1 MVHTKKHRTHNKS
14 IIHRRDH
21 HNKTKKHS
29 KKLPKKNLKDDFY
42 TTINKNW
49 LHMHKYVYHSTKRDD
64 INRFSLLQEKVDKQI
79 NQIITKISNTRSHS
93 SPTLSNI
100 KKIYNAVIDT
110 EPSKVESR
118 LNDYL
123 FQLNNHIKK
132 GSEYSQIHNP
142 HIHNN
147 RIKYDTEYY
156 NFLAWMTQHQ
166 FPMFIKWYVDPDLK
180 NTSTYI
186 SYINSHGF
194 TYSLKKMYVSN
205 HRTNHKEIANYK
217 KMYIENVESLLNYI
231 LGENNCYNAEDIYN
245 VEKNMAE
252 YLYDDN
258 MKITFETSYNKF
270 AVSELNKKFHFN
282 MNKFVDSLTMKS
294 HIYSP
299 NGKHA
304 TKHERYVI
312 LNNVKYMQYAL
323 NEMYNKWH
331 TKAWQGYFI
340 YKIISSAIPYHKGL
354 CKIYSIF
361 MNNIITA
368 GHPHPHKTQYLTE
381 AEQDSQQ
388 QLQQLQKS
396 NIIYDDN
403 LPNMYEFNDNH
414 NLINLFHKTC
424 NPKKIALSNVTEIMN
439 MEVNKLYMKYHKH
452 EKEIEFVKKIMIS
465 IKNVFRKRLVR
476 STWLSSNTID
486 HILQKLDKINIVIG
500 TKSTWDPD
508 PDCDFTNDDS
518 YGNFQKYK
526 KWITAQKINKY
537 FCDDKTNILEK
548 YKDRWNRNH
557 GLNTYSVNACFNFDT
572 NELFI
577 PNAILQP
584 PFIDINKSMTY
595 NYANVCTL
603 IGHELMHAFDD
614 QGHKYDENGNFGGTG
629 WWTKEDTKKYQEKQE
644 KLIHFYE
651 NVAKKDH
658 IVVSANITI
667 GENIADIGGFLI
679 AEEALVDYLIE
690 NKIYGE
696 KQNIYLME
704 FYKYYAQYWQS
715 IKKPQLYKNMNLL
728 NPHSIAKYRVNCV
741 LVTSDRFNKIYE
753 IKKNDKMY
761 LNHFEEYHIW

>member
-1 MVHTKKHRTHNKS
+1 MVHHTKKHNRRTNRRTNHN
-14 IIHRRDH
+14 
-21 HNKTKKHS
+21 HNKTKK
-29 KKLPKKNLKDDFY
+29 LPQKNLKDDFY

-79 NQIITKISNTRSHS
+79 IQIITKICNARSHS

-100 KKIYNAVIDT
+100 KKIYDAVIHT
-110 EPSKVESR
+110 KPLTIEAR
-118 LNDYL
+118 LNEYL
-123 FQLNNHIKK
+123 FQLNNFIKN
-132 GSEYSQIHNP
+132 GIEYSNIVNNHT
-142 HIHNN
+142 HNN
-147 RIKYDTEYY
+147 SVKYDTEYY
-156 NFLAWMTQHQ
+156 KFLAWMTHNQ

-180 NTSTYI
+180 HTSKYI
-186 SYINSHGF
+186 SYINSYGF
-194 TYSLKKMYVSN
+194 TYGLKKLYVSKN
-205 HRTNHKEIANYK
+205 KHDHKEIANYK
-217 KMYIENVESLLNYI
+217 KMYIENVDSLLNYI

-245 VEKNMAE
+245 VEKNMAQ

-258 MKITFETSYNKF
+258 MKITFETSYNKM
-270 AVSELNKKFHFN
+270 AVSELNQKFHFN
-282 MNKFVDSLTMKS
+282 MNKFVDSLVVGAHKD
-294 HIYSP
+294 
-299 NGKHA
+299 A
-304 TKHERYVI
+304 TKHERYIVV
-312 LNNVKYMQYAL
+312 NNVKYMQHAL
-323 NEMYNKWH
+323 NEMYYKWH

-340 YKIISSAIPYHKGL
+340 YKIISTAIPYHKGL
-354 CKIYSIF
+354 CRIYSIF
-361 MNNIITA
+361 INNINNTTNKSK
-368 GHPHPHKTQYLTE
+368 HETQTLTQYYN
-381 AEQDSQQ
+381 S
-388 QLQQLQKS
+388 
-396 NIIYDDN
+396 IYDDN
-403 LPNMYEFNDNH
+403 HNDVYEFNDNH
-414 NLINLFHKTC
+414 NLTNLFHKTC
-424 NPKKIALSNVTEIMN
+424 NPRKIALSNVTEIMN
-439 MEVNKLYMKYHKH
+439 MEINKLYMKYYKN
-452 EKEIEFVKKIMIS
+452 EKEIEFVKKIMES

-500 TKSTWDPD
+500 TKPKWDPD

-518 YGNFQKYK
+518 YGNYQKYK
-526 KWITAQKINKY
+526 EWIVAEKIKKY
-537 FCDDKTNILEK
+537 FYDEKINILEK
-548 YKDRWNRNH
+548 YKDKWNRNH

-584 PFIDINKSMTY
+584 PFININKSMTY

-614 QGHKYDENGNFGGTG
+614 QGHKYDENGNFGGSG
-629 WWTKEDTKKYQEKQE
+629 WWSDEDTKKYQEKQN

-679 AEEALVDYLIE
+679 AEEALVDHLVE

-715 IKKPQLYKNMNLL
+715 IKKPELYKNMNLL

-741 LVTSDRFNKIYE
+741 LVTSDRFNKIYD
-753 IKKNDKMY
+753 IKKDNKMY
-761 LNHFEEYHIW
+761 LNHYEEYHIW

>member
-1 MVHTKKHRTHNKS
+1 MVNHTKKHTYRTTRKKNH
-14 IIHRRDH
+14 ITH

-29 KKLPKKNLKDDFY
+29 YKHPYKQPKKKLKDDFY

-64 INRFSLLQEKVDKQI
+64 INRFSLLQEKVDRQI
-79 NQIITKISNTRSHS
+79 VEIINKICKAHSHS
-93 SPTLSNI
+93 STPLSNI
-100 KKIYNAVIDT
+100 KKIYDAVIHT
-110 EPSKVESR
+110 ESSKVEAR
-118 LNDYL
+118 LNEYL
-123 FQLNNHIKK
+123 FQLNNFMKN
-132 GSEYSQIHNP
+132 GAEYRQP
-142 HIHNN
+142 HNN
-147 RIKYDTEYY
+147 HAKYETEYY
-156 NFLAWMTQHQ
+156 NFLAWMTHNQ
-166 FPMFIKWYVDPDLK
+166 FPMFIKWYVDPDVK
-180 NTSTYI
+180 QTSTYI
-186 SYINSHGF
+186 SYINSYGF
-194 TYSLKKMYVSN
+194 TYGLKKLYVGKN
-205 HRTNHKEIANYK
+205 KHDHKEISDYK
-217 KMYIENVESLLNYI
+217 KMYIENVDALFHLI
-231 LGENNCYNAEDIYN
+231 LGENHCYNAEDIYN
-245 VEKNMAE
+245 VEKQMAE

-258 MKITFETSYNKF
+258 MKITFETSYHKMS
-270 AVSELNKKFHFN
+270 VSELKHKFHFD
-282 MNKFVDSLTMKS
+282 MNKFVDTLVMMTQTQKDTTN
-294 HIYSP
+294 Y
-299 NGKHA
+299 
-304 TKHERYVI
+304 TTRHEKYVV
-312 LNNVKYMQYAL
+312 LNNVKYMQHTL
-323 NEMYNKWH
+323 NEMYHKWH

-340 YKIISSAIPYHKGL
+340 YKIITSAIPYHKGL
-354 CKIYSIF
+354 CKIYSTFINGI
-361 MNNIITA
+361 NNINK
-368 GHPHPHKTQYLTE
+368 HKRQYLT
-381 AEQDSQQ
+381 DSTDNHVFE
-388 QLQQLQKS
+388 LNNYI
-396 NIIYDDN
+396 NIISDDN
-403 LPNMYEFNDNH
+403 HNDNIHEFNDDH
-414 NLINLFHKTC
+414 KLINLFHKTC
-424 NPKKIALSNVTEIMN
+424 NPKKIALSNVMDIMN
-439 MEVNKLYMKYHKH
+439 MEINKLYIKYHRH
-452 EKEIEFVKKIMIS
+452 EKEIEFVKKMMES

-476 STWLSSNTID
+476 STWLSSNTIK

-500 TKSTWDPD
+500 TKPKWDAD

-518 YGNFQKYK
+518 YGNYQKYK
-526 KWITAQKINKY
+526 EWIVAEKINKY
-537 FCDDKTNILEK
+537 FYDEKINILEK

-584 PFIDINKSMTY
+584 PFINIDKSMTY

-614 QGHKYDENGNFGGTG
+614 QGHKYDENGNFGGSG
-629 WWTKEDTKKYQEKQE
+629 WWSPEDTKKYKEKQD

-679 AEEALVDYLIE
+679 AEEALVDHLVE

-715 IKKPQLYKNMNLL
+715 IKKPELYKNMNLL

-741 LVTSDRFNKIYE
+741 LVTSERFNKIYD

>member
-1 MVHTKKHRTHNKS
+1 MVHTKKHRTPNKS
-14 IIHRRDH
+14 IIRKRN
-21 HNKTKKHS
+21 HNKTKKHLP
-29 KKLPKKNLKDDFY
+29 KLPKKNLKDDFY

-79 NQIITKISNTRSHS
+79 NQIITKISNARYHS

-132 GSEYSQIHNP
+132 GTEYSQTHNQD
-142 HIHNN
+142 HA
-147 RIKYDTEYY
+147 KYETAYY
-156 NFLAWMTQHQ
+156 NFLAWMTHNQ

-180 NTSTYI
+180 HSSKYI
-186 SYINSHGF
+186 SYINSYGF
-194 TYSLKKMYVSN
+194 TYSLKKLYVSN

-231 LGENNCYNAEDIYN
+231 LGENNCYNGEDIYN

-270 AVSELNKKFHFN
+270 AVSELKNKFHFN
-282 MNKFVDSLTMKS
+282 MNKFVDSLPMDS
-294 HIYSP
+294 HINVNS
-299 NGKHA
+299 H
-304 TKHERYVI
+304 KHERYVV

-340 YKIISSAIPYHKGL
+340 YKIISTAIPYHKGL

-361 MNNIITA
+361 MNKIISVGTPHP
-368 GHPHPHKTQYLTE
+368 HPHPHKTEHLTE
-381 AEQDSQQ
+381 SDTQTP
-388 QLQQLQKS
+388 
-396 NIIYDDN
+396 NIIYHDN

-424 NPKKIALSNVTEIMN
+424 NSKKIALSNVTEIMN
-439 MEVNKLYMKYHKH
+439 MEVNKLYMKHYRH
-452 EKEIEFVKKIMIS
+452 EKEIEFVKKIMVS

-500 TKSTWDPD
+500 TKSKWDPD

-518 YGNFQKYK
+518 YGNYQKYK
-526 KWITAQKINKY
+526 EWIVAEKINKY
-537 FCDDKTNILEK
+537 FYDEKVNILEK

-584 PFIDINKSMTY
+584 PFINIDKSMTY

-614 QGHKYDENGNFGGTG
+614 QGHKYDENGNFGGSG
-629 WWTKEDTKKYQEKQE
+629 WWTKEDTKKYQEKQD

-679 AEEALVDYLIE
+679 AEEALVDHLIE

-715 IKKPQLYKNMNLL
+715 IKKPGLYKNMNLL

-741 LVTSDRFNKIYE
+741 LVTSDRFNKIYD

-761 LNHFEEYHIW
+761 LNHYEEYHIW

>member
-1 MVHTKKHRTHNKS
+1 MVHRTKKNNRISNS
-14 IIHRRDH
+14 IST
-21 HNKTKKHS
+21 HNKTKKHAQ
-29 KKLPKKNLKDDFY
+29 KLPKKNLKDDFY

-79 NQIITKISNTRSHS
+79 NQIITKICNTRSHS
-93 SPTLSNI
+93 SPVLSNI
-100 KKIYNAVIDT
+100 KKIYDAVIHT

-118 LNDYL
+118 LNEYL

-132 GSEYSQIHNP
+132 GGEYSKTS
-142 HIHNN
+142 NN
-147 RIKYDTEYY
+147 HDHPNHAKYETEYY
-156 NFLAWMTQHQ
+156 NFLAWMTHNQ

-194 TYSLKKMYVSN
+194 TYGLRKMYVSKN
-205 HRTNHKEIANYK
+205 KQDHKEIANYK
-217 KMYIENVESLLNYI
+217 KIYIENVDSLLNCI

-245 VEKNMAE
+245 VEKNMAK

-270 AVSELNKKFHFN
+270 AVSELNNKFHFN
-282 MNKFVDSLTMKS
+282 MNKFVDCLKMCTHK
-294 HIYSP
+294 
-299 NGKHA
+299 NVQGD
-304 TKHERYVI
+304 KHERYAI
-312 LNNVKYMQYAL
+312 LNNVKYMQHAS
-323 NEMYNKWH
+323 NEMYNNWH
-331 TKAWQGYFI
+331 TKTWQGYFI
-340 YKIISSAIPYHKGL
+340 YKIISTAIPYHKGL
-354 CKIYSIF
+354 CKIYSVFIDKT
-361 MNNIITA
+361 NNVNKTS
-368 GHPHPHKTQYLTE
+368 KNETQYLI
-381 AEQDSQQ
+381 DSP
-388 QLQQLQKS
+388 LRYYV
-396 NIIYDDN
+396 YDDN
-403 LPNMYEFNDNH
+403 HINHTNDINHNNIYEFNDH
-414 NLINLFHKTC
+414 HHLINLFNKTC
-424 NPKKIALSNVTEIMN
+424 NSKKIALSNVTEIMN
-439 MEVNKLYMKYHKH
+439 MEVNKLYMKHYRH
-452 EKEIEFVKKIMIS
+452 EKEIVFVKKLMVS

-486 HILQKLDKINIVIG
+486 HILEKLNKINIVIG
-500 TKSTWDPD
+500 TKSKWDLD
-508 PDCDFTNDDS
+508 PDCDFTSDDS
-518 YGNFQKYK
+518 YGNYQKYRQ
-526 KWITAQKINKY
+526 WLTEQKVECY
-537 FCDDKTNILEK
+537 FNHEKENILEK

-584 PFIDINKSMTY
+584 PFININKSMTY

-614 QGHKYDENGNFGGTG
+614 QGHKYDENGNFGGSG
-629 WWTKEDTKKYQEKQE
+629 WWSDKDTKKFQEKRD

-679 AEEALVDYLIE
+679 AEEALVDHLIE

-696 KQNIYLME
+696 KQDIYLMD
-704 FYKYYAQYWQS
+704 FYKYYAEYWQS
-715 IKKPQLYKNMNLL
+715 IKKPELYKNMNLL

-741 LVTSDRFNKIYE
+741 LVTSERFNKIYD
-753 IKKNDKMY
+753 IKKNNKMY

>member
-1 MVHTKKHRTHNKS
+1 MVHFTKKNKRVS
-14 IIHRRDH
+14 NHKTRH
-21 HNKTKKHS
+21 HKTRHSKTKKHFH
-29 KKLPKKNLKDDFY
+29 KVPNKNLKDDFY

-64 INRFSLLQEKVDKQI
+64 INRFSLLQEKVDRDIVHII
-79 NQIITKISNTRSHS
+79 NKVCSARSHS
-93 SPTLSNI
+93 SPALSNI
-100 KKIYNAVIDT
+100 KKIYNAVIHT
-110 EPSKVESR
+110 QPLTVEAR
-118 LNDYL
+118 LNEYL

-132 GSEYSQIHNP
+132 GIEYGQH
-142 HIHNN
+142 HID
-147 RIKYDTEYY
+147 RVKYDTEYY
-156 NFLAWMTQHQ
+156 NFLAWMTHNQ

-180 NTSTYI
+180 HSSKYI
-186 SYINSHGF
+186 SYINSYGF
-194 TYSLKKMYVSN
+194 TYGLKKMYVSN

-217 KMYIENVESLLNYI
+217 KMYIENVDSLLNYI

-282 MNKFVDSLTMKS
+282 MNKFVDTLVDCT

-299 NGKHA
+299 NEKHATKHA

-323 NEMYNKWH
+323 NEMYDKWH
-331 TKAWQGYFI
+331 TKTWQGYFI
-340 YKIISSAIPYHKGL
+340 YKIISTAIPYHRGL

-361 MNNIITA
+361 MNNINNV
-368 GHPHPHKTQYLTE
+368 GKPHPHKTQYLTE
-381 AEQDSQQ
+381 ADPDPESQQ
-388 QLQQLQKS
+388 QNS

-424 NPKKIALSNVTEIMN
+424 NPKKIALSNVTDIMN
-439 MEVNKLYMKYHKH
+439 MEVNKLYIKYYKH
-452 EKEIEFVKKIMIS
+452 EKEIEFVKKMMVS

-476 STWLSSNTID
+476 STWLSSNTIN

-500 TKSTWDPD
+500 TKSKWDAD

-518 YGNFQKYK
+518 YGNYQKSK
-526 KWITAQKINKY
+526 EWITAQKINKY
-537 FCDDKTNILEK
+537 FCDDKENILEK
-548 YKDRWNRNH
+548 YKDKWNRNH

-614 QGHKYDENGNFGGTG
+614 QGHKYDENGNFGGSG
-629 WWTKEDTKKYQEKQE
+629 WWSPEDTKKYKEKQD

-679 AEEALVDYLIE
+679 AEEALVDHLIE

-715 IKKPQLYKNMNLL
+715 IKKPELYKNMNLL

-741 LVTSDRFNKIYE
+741 LVTSDRFNKIYD
-753 IKKNDKMY
+753 IKKDNKMY
-761 LNHFEEYHIW
+761 LNHYEEYHIW

>member
-1 MVHTKKHRTHNKS
+1 MVHHTKKHNSRTN
-14 IIHRRDH
+14 HRTH
-21 HNKTKKHS
+21 HNKTKKHTH
-29 KKLPKKNLKDDFY
+29 KVPKKKLKDDFY

-79 NQIITKISNTRSHS
+79 NQIITKISNARHHS
-93 SPTLSNI
+93 SPALSNI

-110 EPSKVESR
+110 EPSTVETR

-132 GSEYSQIHNP
+132 GGEYSQT
-142 HIHNN
+142 HNN
-147 RIKYDTEYY
+147 DHAKYETAYY
-156 NFLAWMTQHQ
+156 NFLAWMTRNQ

-180 NTSTYI
+180 ETSTYI

-194 TYSLKKMYVSN
+194 TYNLKKMYVSN
-205 HRTNHKEIANYK
+205 NRTNHKEIANYK

-231 LGENNCYNAEDIYN
+231 LGENNCYNGEDIYN

-282 MNKFVDSLTMKS
+282 MNKFVDSLPMGA
-294 HIYSP
+294 HI
-299 NGKHA
+299 NVHRH
-304 TKHERYVI
+304 KHERYVVV
-312 LNNVKYMQYAL
+312 NNVKYMQYAL

-340 YKIISSAIPYHKGL
+340 YKIISTAIPYHKGL

-361 MNNIITA
+361 MSNIITV
-368 GHPHPHKTQYLTE
+368 GHPHPHPHKTQYLTE

-388 QLQQLQKS
+388 QQLQNP
-396 NIIYDDN
+396 NIIYHDN

-414 NLINLFHKTC
+414 HLINLFHKTC
-424 NPKKIALSNVTEIMN
+424 NSKKIALSNVTEIMN
-439 MEVNKLYMKYHKH
+439 MEVNKLYMKHYRH
-452 EKEIEFVKKIMIS
+452 EKEIEFVKKMMVS

-500 TKSTWDPD
+500 TKSKWDAD

-518 YGNFQKYK
+518 YGNYQKYK
-526 KWITAQKINKY
+526 EWIVAEKINKY
-537 FCDDKTNILEK
+537 FYDEKVNILEK

-584 PFIDINKSMTY
+584 PFINIDKSMTY

-614 QGHKYDENGNFGGTG
+614 QGHKYDKNGNFGGSG
-629 WWTKEDTKKYQEKQE
+629 WWTKEDTKKYQEKQD

-679 AEEALVDYLIE
+679 AEEALVDHLIE
-690 NKIYGE
+690 NKIYGD

-715 IKKPQLYKNMNLL
+715 IKKPELYKNMNLL

-761 LNHFEEYHIW
+761 LNHYEEYHIW

>member
-1 MVHTKKHRTHNKS
+1 MVHHTKKHNRRSNNKTTHKTP
-14 IIHRRDH
+14 
-21 HNKTKKHS
+21 HNKT

-64 INRFSLLQEKVDKQI
+64 ISRFSLLQEKVDKQI
-79 NQIITKISNTRSHS
+79 TQIITKICNTHSHS
-93 SPTLSNI
+93 SPVLSNI
-100 KKIYNAVIDT
+100 KKIYDAVIDT
-110 EPSKVESR
+110 DPSKVESR

-132 GSEYSQIHNP
+132 GGEYSKTHNQDQT
-142 HIHNN
+142 
-147 RIKYDTEYY
+147 KYETEYY
-156 NFLAWMTQHQ
+156 NFLAWMTHNQ

-180 NTSTYI
+180 HTSKYI

-194 TYSLKKMYVSN
+194 TYSLKKLYVSN
-205 HRTNHKEIANYK
+205 HTRDHKEIANYK
-217 KMYIENVESLLNYI
+217 KMYIENVDSLLNYI

-258 MKITFETSYNKF
+258 IKITFETSYNKF
-270 AVSELNKKFHFN
+270 VVSELKNKFHFN
-282 MNKFVDSLTMKS
+282 MNKFVDSLVDCTHKDAPS
-294 HIYSP
+294 H
-299 NGKHA
+299 KHA
-304 TKHERYVI
+304 TKHERYLVV
-312 LNNVKYMQYAL
+312 NNVKYMQYAL
-323 NEMYNKWH
+323 KEMYNKWH

-340 YKIISSAIPYHKGL
+340 YKIISTAIPYHKGL

-361 MNNIITA
+361 MNNINTV
-368 GHPHPHKTQYLTE
+368 GKPHNIQYLIE
-381 AEQDSQQ
+381 SEE
-388 QLQQLQKS
+388 QKS

-414 NLINLFHKTC
+414 KLNELFHKTC

-439 MEVNKLYMKYHKH
+439 MEINKLYMKYYRH
-452 EKEIEFVKKIMIS
+452 EKEIEFVEKIMVS

-476 STWLSSNTID
+476 STWLSSNTIT

-500 TKSTWDPD
+500 TKSKWDSD
-508 PDCDFTNDDS
+508 PDCDFTNVDS
-518 YGNFQKYK
+518 YGNYQKYK
-526 KWITAQKINKY
+526 EWITAQKINKY
-537 FCDDKTNILEK
+537 FYDEKINILEK

-557 GLNTYSVNACFNFDT
+557 GLNTYSVNACFNFDI

-584 PFIDINKSMTY
+584 PFININKSMTY

-614 QGHKYDENGNFGGTG
+614 QGHKYDENGNFGGSG
-629 WWTKEDTKKYQEKQE
+629 WWTPGDTKKYQEKQD

-679 AEEALVDYLIE
+679 AEEALVDHLIE

-715 IKKPQLYKNMNLL
+715 IKKPELYKNMNLL

-741 LVTSDRFNKIYE
+741 LVTSERFNKIYD
-753 IKKNDKMY
+753 IKKDNNMY
-761 LNHFEEYHIW
+761 LNHYEEYHIW

>member
-1 MVHTKKHRTHNKS
+1 MVHRTKKHNRRSNHKTTHRT
-14 IIHRRDH
+14 H
-21 HNKTKKHS
+21 HNKTQ
-29 KKLPKKNLKDDFY
+29 KLPPKKLKDDFY

-64 INRFSLLQEKVDKQI
+64 INRFTLLQEKVDKQI
-79 NQIITKISNTRSHS
+79 NQIITKISNARSHS
-93 SPTLSNI
+93 STPLSNI

-132 GSEYSQIHNP
+132 GGEYSKHP
-142 HIHNN
+142 NN
-147 RIKYDTEYY
+147 NDHANHAKYDTEYY
-156 NFLAWMTQHQ
+156 NFLAWMTHNQ

-186 SYINSHGF
+186 SYINSYGF
-194 TYSLKKMYVSN
+194 TYSLKKLYVSN
-205 HRTNHKEIANYK
+205 HTRDHKEIAKYK
-217 KMYIENVESLLNYI
+217 KMYIENVDSLLNYI

-245 VEKNMAE
+245 VEKNMAK

-270 AVSELNKKFHFN
+270 AVSELKKKFHFN
-282 MNKFVDSLTMKS
+282 MNKFVDSLPMSAHKDVTT
-294 HIYSP
+294 H
-299 NGKHA
+299 
-304 TKHERYVI
+304 KHEKYVVV
-312 LNNVKYMQYAL
+312 NNVKYMQYAL

-340 YKIISSAIPYHKGL
+340 YKIISTAIPYHKGL

-368 GHPHPHKTQYLTE
+368 GHPHQHPHPKPHKTQYLTE
-381 AEQDSQQ
+381 FDAQNP
-388 QLQQLQKS
+388 

-424 NPKKIALSNVTEIMN
+424 NPKKIALSNVTDIMN
-439 MEVNKLYMKYHKH
+439 MEVNKLYIKYYKH
-452 EKEIEFVKKIMIS
+452 EKEIEFVKKLMVS

-500 TKSTWDPD
+500 TKSKWDAD

-518 YGNFQKYK
+518 YGNYQKSK
-526 KWITAQKINKY
+526 EWIVAEKIHKY
-537 FCDDKTNILEK
+537 FCDDKINILEK

-595 NYANVCTL
+595 NYANACTL

-614 QGHKYDENGNFGGTG
+614 QGHKYDENGNFGGSG
-629 WWTKEDTKKYQEKQE
+629 WWTTEDTKKYKEKQE

-679 AEEALVDYLIE
+679 AEEALVDHLIE

-704 FYKYYAQYWQS
+704 FYKYYAEYWQS
-715 IKKPQLYKNMNLL
+715 IKKPGLYKNMNLL